1 MSNKRKK
8 YNPEFKA
15 KVALAALKNE
25 ETTSELAARF
35 GVHPTMIAAWK
46 RTLLEGAPDIFDQG
60 QKSRKQTEEHVD
72 ELYKQIGRLQ
82 VERDFLSKKLK
93 SVSLKQRKQMVD
105 PNQPK
110 LSIANQCR
118 LLSINRS
125 SFYYRPVPIKAED
138 LELMRLIDEQYLK
151 TPTWGSR
158 SMRNHL
164 RRLGYKINRKRV
176 QRLMRLMGLEAI
188 YPKPKTSRPHPQHK
202 IYPYLLR
209 GLTVDRPNQVWAADI
224 TYIPMS
230 RGFMYLI
237 AIMDWHSRKV
247 LSWRLSNTL
256 EADFCVEALAEAVK
270 RYGAPE
276 IFNTDQGAQF
286 TSEAFTGL
294 LQNHGIAVSMDGRG
308 RCQDNIFI
316 ERLWWTL
323 KHHYVYL
330 HSFGSGSELRD
341 GLRYWFNFYNKERF
355 HQSLDNL
362 TPDEVYY
369 GLPHPFAEAA

>member
-1 MSNKRKK
+1 M
-8 YNPEFKA
+8 
-15 KVALAALKNE
+15 
-25 ETTSELAARF
+25 
-35 GVHPTMIAAWK
+35 
-46 RTLLEGAPDIFDQG
+46 
-60 QKSRKQTEEHVD
+60 
-72 ELYKQIGRLQ
+72 
-82 VERDFLSKKLK
+82 VE
-93 SVSLKQRKQMVD
+93 
-105 PNQPK
+105 PNQPE
-110 LSIANQCR
+110 LSIAIQCR
-118 LLSINRS
+118 LLNINRS
-125 SFYYRPVPIKAED
+125 TLYYRPAPIKVED
-138 LELMRLIDEQYLK
+138 LELMRIIDEKYLNN
-151 TPTWGSR
+151 PTWGSR

-209 GLTVDRPNQVWAADI
+209 DLTIDRPNQVWAADI

-230 RGFMYLI
+230 RGSMYLV

-247 LSWRLSNTL
+247 LSWQVSNTM
-256 EADFCVEALAEAVK
+256 EADFCVEALAEAIK
-270 RYGAPE
+270 RHGAPE

-294 LQNHGIAVSMDGRG
+294 LKSHDIAVSMDGRG

-323 KHHYVYL
+323 KYNYIYL
-330 HSFGSGSELRD
+330 RTFDSGSGLRE

-369 GLPHPFAEAA
+369 DLPHPFAEAA